1 MAEVKARY
9 EAAPPAQPLQCK
21 VVLNAQELSEL
32 MANIA
37 YDLNYS
43 SVYSHSNLF
52 QKGDAVQKDPKGDLI
67 GITMAGQVEGS
78 ISSAS
83 FDGDGLSL
91 GSIRL
96 VEGGKA
102 INYFGANR
110 FGQYLG
116 ETPTGNL
123 RCLCVDAGTADST
136 LFLEGPYL
144 EVVSM
149 SGLQVDFYNDYIGGE
164 IRLAYYHDGSD
175 IIPVTGLSISGK
187 LEDVLNR
194 IRLSTET
201 TVYNGYHG
209 PKKAILDCMKI
220 F

>member
-1 MAEVKARY
+1 
-9 EAAPPAQPLQCK
+9 

-52 QKGDAVQKDPKGDLI
+52 KKGDAIQKDPKGDLI

-149 SGLQVDFYNDYIGGE
+149 SGLQVDFSNDYIGGE

-201 TVYNGYHG
+201 TVYNGYQG